1 MKLLRVCAVAILSAA
16 FAHKSCTAAARP
28 NILLVIADD
37 LGADS
42 LSLFNTNASATF
54 PPTPTLNSLATNGV
68 LFRNAYGYPTC
79 SPSRS
84 CMLTGRYGFRTGL
97 GYAIV
102 PPSDPQLP
110 AGELTLA
117 EILSAH
123 TSYHHACVGKWH
135 MSFTNTTPNTLGGFS
150 HFSGGLGGALPDYS
164 SWPKIVNGMLTPNY
178 SVYATTDNANDA
190 ISWIGQQGTNSW
202 FLWLAFNAGHS
213 PLHKPPNNLH
223 SYDALPGT
231 QMHINN
237 NPRLYFEAMLE
248 AMDTELARVL
258 TNISLTNTTVIF
270 IGDNGSTGMTIQPP
284 YSAGRSKGSLY
295 EGGVRVPVIIAGASV
310 TNQNRTST
318 NLIHIM
324 DLFATILELAG
335 VNLTTALTNRVIDSQ
350 SLVPILSDTAST
362 NARVILTENFSDT
375 LSDPVAGRAVV
386 DGRYKLIQF
395 QNGTN
400 EFYDLWVDFLE
411 AMNLLMR
418 PLSAGEQNAHDT
430 LTAKSSE
437 WQARPVLTSLTRTN
451 QRFSLN
457 FTPVQHYTY
466 TLERRDDVGNG
477 SWLNITSAIA
487 PSSDAAVRFTDMNA
501 TGTNRFYRVQAV
513 MP

>member
-16 FAHKSCTAAARP
+16 FAHNSCTGAARP

-37 LGADS
+37 VGADS
-42 LSLFNTNASATF
+42 LSLFNTNAGATF
-54 PPTPTLNSLATNGV
+54 PPTPTINSLSTNGV
-68 LFRNAYGYPTC
+68 LFRNAYAYPTC

-84 CMLTGRYGFRTGL
+84 CMLTGRYGFRTGM

-102 PPSDPQLP
+102 PPADPQLP
-110 AGELTLA
+110 SGELTLA
-117 EILSAH
+117 EILSAQ
-123 TSYHHACVGKWH
+123 TTYHHACVGKWH
-135 MSFTNTTPNTLGGFS
+135 LSFTNTTPNTLGGFS

-164 SWPKIVNGMLTPNY
+164 SWPKIVNGVLTPNY
-178 SVYATTDNANDA
+178 STYATTDNANDA

-202 FLWLAFNAGHS
+202 FLWLAFNAGHA
-213 PLHKPPNNLH
+213 PLHKPPNDLH

-237 NPRLYFEAMLE
+237 NPRRYFEAMLE

-284 YSAGRSKGSLY
+284 YSSARGKGTLY
-295 EGGVRVPVIIAGASV
+295 EGGIRVPFIIAGASV
-310 TNQNRTST
+310 TNQNRAST
-318 NLIHIM
+318 NLVHIT

-335 VNLTTALTNRVIDSQ
+335 VNLTAALTNRIIDSQ
-350 SLVPILSDTAST
+350 SLVPILSNTATT

-375 LSDPVAGRAVV
+375 LSDAVAGRALV

-400 EFYDLWVDFLE
+400 EFYDLLMDFLE
-411 AMNLLMR
+411 ATNLLTR
-418 PLSAGEQNAHDT
+418 TLSIGEQNAYDT
-430 LTAKSSE
+430 LTTKSSE
-437 WQARPVLTSLTRTN
+437 WQARPALTSLTKTG
-451 QRFSLN
+451 QQFSLS
-457 FTPVQHYTY
+457 FTPVQRYTY
-466 TLERRDDVGNG
+466 TLERRDDAGSG

-487 PSSDAAVRFTDMNA
+487 PSSDATVRLTDTNA
-501 TGTNRFYRVQAV
+501 AGTNLFYRVQGV
-513 MP
+513 IP